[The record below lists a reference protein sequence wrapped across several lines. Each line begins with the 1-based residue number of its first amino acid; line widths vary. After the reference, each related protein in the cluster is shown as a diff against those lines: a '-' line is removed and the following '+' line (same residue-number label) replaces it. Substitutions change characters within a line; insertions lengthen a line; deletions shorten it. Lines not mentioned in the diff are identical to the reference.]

1 MLTMLR
7 LSRQSFTILLQGFSY
22 FPVSLYIASFTRTL
36 ASPLTATVVLSVFNS
51 SAVAGQ
57 IVLGHL
63 SDRFPYP
70 TIMVISALGSA
81 LGAFFLWGFAS
92 TAVFLYFF
100 AIVFGA
106 LVSLLSVP
114 PSLDH
119 ARSHH
124 PMRRA
129 VASPRAGPTPQ
140 RNA

>member
-36 ASPLTATVVLSVFNS
+36 ASPLTATIVLSVFNS

-70 TIMVISALGSA
+70 LIMVITEVGSA
-81 LGAFFLWGFAS
+81 LAAFFLWGFAS
-92 TAVFLYFF
+92 AAVYVYFF
-100 AIVFGA
+100 SALFGV
-106 LVSLLSVP
+106 LVSY
-114 PSLDH
+114 SL
-119 ARSHH
+119 A
-124 PMRRA
+124 A
-129 VASPRAGPTPQ
+129 A
-140 RNA
+140 